1 MRPVGAKDNFLV
13 IKKKKR
19 KQVLLPEFSRLG
31 HRCPLY
37 LGVDLVREMRPAD
50 IDTQL
55 CGPSCFKTGSNGKSE
70 LGARDSSTQRGS
82 QGLWVI
88 YLFGGRAKLSRKIIG
103 GNWYQ
108 YFLHSNWKYLISSF
122 SVWER
127 PELENLMKATR
138 NGRNLAKVDSMRNW
152 VYVFCLLK

>member
-1 MRPVGAKDNFLV
+1 MSRPIHSNFDPAFKSEFYDSFISFNKYGNTPQNLPEFDMRRVGAKDNFLV

-19 KQVLLPEFSRLG
+19 KQVLLPEFSLLG

-37 LGVDLVREMRPAD
+37 LGVTLVREMRPAD

-88 YLFGGRAKLSRKIIG
+88 YLFGGRAKLSRKII
-103 GNWYQ
+103 
-108 YFLHSNWKYLISSF
+108 
-122 SVWER
+122 
-127 PELENLMKATR
+127 
-138 NGRNLAKVDSMRNW
+138 
-152 VYVFCLLK
+152 